1 MTRPRV
7 LSVSLDSPEQ
17 AVIDAALET
26 LESGGLLLYPS
37 DTVYGI
43 MCRAGR
49 KDSAD
54 RLARLKGYPGPRPF
68 ITLLPDIERAL
79 ALAEADAGALRLAG
93 ESWPGPVTLVL
104 PAGPA
109 VPPWMKAADGTVA
122 LRVPADP
129 LSRAILTGAG
139 CPMSSTSAN
148 VAGEEPP
155 RELGR
160 VVRQILQ
167 SVDCAL
173 DGGALRT
180 SGPSRILRPGPSGI
194 EVLRG

>member
-1 MTRPRV
+1 MTQPRI
-7 LSVSLDSPEQ
+7 LSVSLDRPEQ
-17 AVIDAALET
+17 AAVEAALET
-26 LESGGLLLYPS
+26 LEGGGLLLYPS

-68 ITLLPDIERAL
+68 ITLLPDTERAL
-79 ALAEADAGALRLAG
+79 ALADADADALKLAG

-129 LSRAILTGAG
+129 LSRAILTRAG

-148 VAGEEPP
+148 MTGEEPP
-155 RELGR
+155 TEFGR
-160 VVRQILQ
+160 IVRQVLQ

-173 DGGALRT
+173 DGGVLR
-180 SGPSRILRPGPSGI
+180 SRGPSRILRPGPAGI